1 MLLENFEFII
11 IIEFTFTWLLKN
23 GCVFFLTFFY
33 YCNFSMPN
41 FFLKNIP
48 LCDAKVF
55 IQPLHS
61 FLLFKIS
68 GLVPAFLLVI
78 FIRRF
83 LKIFIVIDGLK
94 IIPSNK
100 KICLIAK
107 NAGENDSDTI
117 AFYLKN

>member
-11 IIEFTFTWLLKN
+11 IMEFTFTWLLKN
-23 GCVFFLTFFY
+23 GCVFFLFY
-33 YCNFSMPN
+33 YCDFSMPN
-41 FFLKNIP
+41 FLLKNIP
-48 LCDAKVF
+48 LCDIKVF

-61 FLLFKIS
+61 FLLLKIS

-100 KICLIAK
+100 KTCLTAK